1 MKKGWI
7 ALCALLFVTSTSDR
21 ALADNAT
28 ILKEIQSMR
37 ERIEELEQKLEEQ
50 ESLAK
55 RQVAKTEKN
64 IEDKIGEALEERFGT
79 LEIHGGAVL
88 YYQGSQVSQLNGENA
103 DSPSGAGFTA
113 DLELTWKPAL
123 PLVEDGIFYARIHA
137 GDGTGADRGGQPNN
151 PVNVLLGNLNTI
163 ADDNSDGNNTSLNL
177 LEAFYTYEF
186 LEKKLTVS
194 AGKTELERF
203 LDCNAFAN
211 DEKKQ
216 FVGKPFVNNTVLD
229 SENEYTM
236 LAGAIF
242 KPGELLALTVVG
254 ASTSRPNVE
263 GTPLQDTA
271 KSKYDNVFSTP
282 FLGGQVT
289 VSPKFG
295 ELEGNYRLYGWY
307 AGYNHSKL
315 DSDRNFTGQ
324 KDKGWGIGVSAD
336 QQVTPMI
343 GLFGRFG
350 WSNDDV
356 YVVGWE
362 ASGGV
367 NLKGL
372 IPGRSEDN
380 IGVGFAALTPG
391 DRYAQNDPEYHLEV
405 YYRLAVTEN
414 LAFSPDIQYVW
425 NPGGDGNN
433 DGIFAGMIRGEFNF

>member
-1 MKKGWI
+1 
-7 ALCALLFVTSTSDR
+7 
-21 ALADNAT
+21 
-28 ILKEIQSMR
+28 MR
-37 ERIEELEQKLEEQ
+37 I
-50 ESLAK
+50 
-55 RQVAKTEKN
+55 
-64 IEDKIGEALEERFGT
+64 
-79 LEIHGGAVL
+79 
-88 YYQGSQVSQLNGENA
+88 
-103 DSPSGAGFTA
+103 P
-113 DLELTWKPAL
+113 P
-123 PLVEDGIFYARIHA
+123 
-137 GDGTGADRGGQPNN
+137 
-151 PVNVLLGNLNTI
+151 
-163 ADDNSDGNNTSLNL
+163 
-177 LEAFYTYEF
+177 
-186 LEKKLTVS
+186 
-194 AGKTELERF
+194 
-203 LDCNAFAN
+203 
-211 DEKKQ
+211 
-216 FVGKPFVNNTVLD
+216 
-229 SENEYTM
+229 
-236 LAGAIF
+236 
-242 KPGELLALTVVG
+242 
-254 ASTSRPNVE
+254 
-263 GTPLQDTA
+263 

-295 ELEGNYRLYGWY
+295 ELEGSYRLYGWY

-350 WSNDDV
+350 WNNDDV

-380 IGVGFAALTPG
+380 LGVGFAALTPG